1 MNIITYSQSPEFY
14 PADLCGGHVP
24 SFVATSPILSREN
37 CWAYYQWMST
47 IVLIFFITFHY
58 YTFFLV
64 FWSFGLNSLF
74 YQKTESWYFY
84 QWPSVMPKQEKT
96 RNVMRQN
103 NSDDLPNITFVMTI
117 PIIWEVYLESIQ
129 TSVME
134 VFGKIA
140 VSWLL
145 FLQ

>member
-1 MNIITYSQSPEFY
+1 
-14 PADLCGGHVP
+14 
-24 SFVATSPILSREN
+24 
-37 CWAYYQWMST
+37 
-47 IVLIFFITFHY
+47 
-58 YTFFLV
+58 
-64 FWSFGLNSLF
+64 
-74 YQKTESWYFY
+74 
-84 QWPSVMPKQEKT
+84 
-96 RNVMRQN
+96 MRQN